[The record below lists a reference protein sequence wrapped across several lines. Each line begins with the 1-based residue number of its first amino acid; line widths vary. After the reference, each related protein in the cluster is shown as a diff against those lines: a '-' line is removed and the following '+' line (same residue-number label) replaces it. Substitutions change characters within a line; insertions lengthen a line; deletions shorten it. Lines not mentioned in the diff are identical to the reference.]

1 MNYAD
6 LVTTVQSY
14 CVNVFD
20 TAAMNAMIKQA
31 ETRIYNYVQLPALRK
46 NVTGSVTGSNK
57 YLSCPTDFLAPYSL
71 AVVHPTTGAYTY
83 LRDRTVNF
91 IRETYPSPTG
101 TGTPRFYALFGPSS
115 TDAKELTLII
125 GPTPDATYAVE
136 LHYYFY
142 PESIV
147 TAGNTWLSDNYD
159 PALLYGVLVEAYTF
173 MKGQDTLL
181 QMYNTKFGEALQ
193 QLKNLGE
200 GLQRQDAYHT
210 GAGTPVAI
218 K

>member
-1 MNYAD
+1 MNYAT
-6 LVTTVQSY
+6 LVSSVQAY
-14 CVNVFD
+14 CVNEFD
-20 TAAMNAMIKQA
+20 STVMATLVKQA

-46 NVTGSVTGSNK
+46 NVTGSITAANK
-57 YLSCPTDFLAPYSL
+57 YLSCPVDFLAPYSI
-71 AVVHPTTGAYTY
+71 AVISPTTGAYTY

-91 IRETYPSPTG
+91 IRETYPSPTS
-101 TGTPRFYALFGPSS
+101 TGTPRFYAMFGPSY
-115 TDAKELTLII
+115 TDAKELTFII

-159 PALLYGVLVEAYTF
+159 PALLYGVLVEAYTY
-173 MKGQDTLL
+173 MKGQDSLL

-200 GLQRQDAYHT
+200 GLQRQDSYHT